1 MTDKTLS
8 YLDYRRILGIVRD
21 FSSTPYTED
30 QIANLTPLQDPQ
42 LIEERLDR
50 IEALVEV
57 IKWDG
62 EIPLRDVPDVTDII
76 KRASLEDAALDVKE
90 FTALFGFLMS
100 CGSVS
105 AFLKRAHRKLPFT
118 ESIVERIKP
127 LPALSRKIGQTV
139 NPDGFVEDTA
149 SYELSRI
156 RAELFSLKERAKKRL
171 EKVME
176 REAVRPVLQDTYI
189 SIRNGRYV
197 IPVKPNF
204 NEAFQGIVHDY
215 SHSLKT
221 SFVEPMEV
229 VEVNNTINMLEKE
242 EKEEEK
248 RVLRE
253 LTDHLRT
260 LVPEVAEDVEA
271 LRELDLFHA
280 LARFAIRFNCVRPIV
295 GKDDGIEIRK
305 AVNPFILL
313 SRGGQTVPI
322 DIRLDGEKKVM
333 VISGPNAGGK
343 TAALKTAGLLCVMAQ
358 AGFFI
363 PSAERPRIPLF
374 PRIFAIIGDEQD
386 ISMELSSF
394 TAHVKAINDV
404 YHQVKGHELILVD
417 EIGGNTEPQEASAL
431 AMAILDAFVE
441 RGSRIIVTTHLNL
454 LKGYGYT
461 RDFAINA
468 ATAFDSETMQSRYE
482 LVYGMAGY
490 SNAIKVARNMAVPR
504 EIIEKSYE
512 YLGTQEYMLNDLIG
526 GLEADKE
533 RLEHEL
539 REVSQLKDQVRER
552 VLKLREKK
560 EDYERKLEE
569 RFRERLAEL
578 DEEIETVR
586 KEIVKR
592 DRASLRRAREQT
604 EVLKER
610 RGVSAGLPVSDI
622 RVGDYVRVR
631 SLGSR
636 GYVATVDT
644 EHGTGEVVFGS
655 VRTTVNLSSLEKV
668 MEKPASPRGKG
679 LEVHVEPVPGPVI
692 NVMGMRA
699 EEALKEVDRF
709 VDRALVQ
716 GLPTVKVLHG
726 IGTGRLMTAVKT
738 HLEKRDF
745 IRSVRRDEGNSGVTI
760 VEFA

>member
-8 YLDYRRILGIVRD
+8 YLDYQRILGIVRD
-21 FSSTPYTED
+21 LSSTPYAQDLIT
-30 QIANLTPLQDPQ
+30 NLTPLYDPE
-42 LIEERLDR
+42 LIEARLDKV
-50 IEALVEV
+50 EALVEV

-62 EIPLRDVPDVTDII
+62 EVPLRDIPDIAEII
-76 KRASLEDAALDVKE
+76 RRASLEDAVLDVRE
-90 FTALFGFLMS
+90 FTTLFAFLIS
-100 CGSVS
+100 CNSVA
-105 AFLKRAHRKLPFT
+105 AFLKRAHKKLPFI
-118 ESIVERIKP
+118 ESLLTRIRP

-156 RAELFSLKERAKKRL
+156 RAELFSLKERARKRL

-176 REAVRPVLQDTYI
+176 REVVRPVLQDTYI

-221 SFVEPMEV
+221 SFVEPMEI

-253 LTDHLRT
+253 LTEYLRV
-260 LVPEVAEDVEA
+260 LLPDLAGDVEA
-271 LRELDLFHA
+271 LGELDLFHA
-280 LARFAIRFNCVRPIV
+280 LARFAVRFNCARPLV
-295 GKDDGIEIRK
+295 GTGEGIEIRR

-313 SRGGQTVPI
+313 SRGDQTVPI
-322 DIRLDGEKKVM
+322 DIRLDAEKKVM

-358 AGFFI
+358 TGLFI

-374 PRIFAIIGDEQD
+374 PMIFAIIGDEQD

-394 TAHVKAINDV
+394 TAHMKAINDV
-404 YHQVKGHELILVD
+404 YGQVKGRELILVD

-441 RGSRIIVTTHLNL
+441 KGARIIVTTHLNL
-454 LKGYGYT
+454 LKAYGYT
-461 RDFAINA
+461 RDFATNV
-468 ATAFDSETMQSRYE
+468 ATAFDSETMRSRYE

-490 SNAIKVARNMAVPR
+490 SNAIKVARNMAVPQ
-504 EIIEKSYE
+504 EIIEKSFG

-533 RLEHEL
+533 RVGQEL
-539 REVSQLKDQVRER
+539 REVRRLKEEVRER
-552 VLKLREKK
+552 VQRLREKK
-560 EDYERKLEE
+560 EEYERRLEE
-569 RFRERLAEL
+569 KFRERLAGLE
-578 DEEIETVR
+578 EEIEAIR

-592 DRASLRRAREQT
+592 DRPSLRRAREKV
-604 EVLKER
+604 EDLKER
-610 RGVSAGLPVSDI
+610 KGIKGVFQANDI
-622 RVGDYVRVR
+622 RAGDYVRVR

-636 GYVATVDT
+636 GYVATVDR
-644 EHGTGEVVFGS
+644 EQNTGEVVFGS
-655 VRTTVNLSSLEKV
+655 VRTTVNLSTLEKV
-668 MEKPASPRGKG
+668 LEKPSSGRARE
-679 LEVHVEPVPGPVI
+679 LEVHVEPVAGPVI

-709 VDRALVQ
+709 VDRAMVQ

-726 IGTGRLMTAVKT
+726 IGTGRLMNAVKS

-745 IRSVRRDEGNSGVTI
+745 IRSVKRDEGNAGVTI
-760 VEFA
+760 VEFL